1 MAAEQKLIRTC
12 SIWRALEVVGDTAT
26 LLILE
31 ASWLG
36 ARRFDQFRIRTGL
49 LKALISDRLKKL
61 VAAGVLEKRPYTNT
75 PPRFDY
81 VMTQKGRD
89 LYWTSLMLL
98 RWEGLW
104 GKAAGKISLTL
115 RHRTCG
121 KVFKPEPLCGH
132 CKEPALAHLI
142 TWTEGPGV
150 GRMAPVYSR
159 RRQKR
164 EPMDES
170 RVKTSLFDEA
180 AQLMGDRWAGLILR
194 SIFTGE
200 RKFDEILADT
210 AMATNILSERL
221 SWLSS
226 IGVIKQHQYNESP
239 ARFEYRL
246 TQKGIDYYPV
256 LLMLLQ
262 WGDKYYVS
270 PEGPPLILHHK
281 PCGKEL
287 DAIVACSH
295 CKEPLDPVD
304 VEFTIRERKT
314 QTRKSALEA
323 VV

>member
-1 MAAEQKLIRTC
+1 M
-12 SIWRALEVVGDTAT
+12 
-26 LLILE
+26 
-31 ASWLG
+31 
-36 ARRFDQFRIRTGL
+36 
-49 LKALISDRLKKL
+49 
-61 VAAGVLEKRPYTNT
+61 
-75 PPRFDY
+75 
-81 VMTQKGRD
+81 
-89 LYWTSLMLL
+89 
-98 RWEGLW
+98 
-104 GKAAGKISLTL
+104 
-115 RHRTCG
+115 
-121 KVFKPEPLCGH
+121 
-132 CKEPALAHLI
+132 
-142 TWTEGPGV
+142 
-150 GRMAPVYSR
+150 
-159 RRQKR
+159 
-164 EPMDES
+164 
-170 RVKTSLFDEA
+170 
-180 AQLMGDRWAGLILR
+180 R

-221 SWLSS
+221 SWLAS

-304 VEFTIRERKT
+304 VEFTIEERKT